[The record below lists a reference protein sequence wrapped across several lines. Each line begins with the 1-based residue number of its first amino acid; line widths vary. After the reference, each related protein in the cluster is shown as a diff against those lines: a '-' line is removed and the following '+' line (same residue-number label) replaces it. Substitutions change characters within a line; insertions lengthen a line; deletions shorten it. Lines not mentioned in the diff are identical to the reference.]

1 MVEPGWVLPI
11 AGGSVLR
18 LHVRPG
24 ASRPGLDGLHGG
36 ALALRVGARPVGGAA
51 NREVLQVLAGAL
63 GVAIS
68 SLEIA
73 GGHRGR
79 EKRIRVRGLDPPR
92 VRERLAPLLQF
103 DRAETRD

>member
-1 MVEPGWVLPI
+1 MVEPGWVFPI
-11 AGGSVLR
+11 PGGSVLR

-24 ASRPGLDGLHGG
+24 AARPGLDGLHGG

-63 GVAIS
+63 GVAVS

-73 GGHRGR
+73 AGGHGR
-79 EKRIRVRGLDPPR
+79 EKRVRVRGLDPPR
-92 VRERLAPLLQF
+92 VRERLDPLLQF